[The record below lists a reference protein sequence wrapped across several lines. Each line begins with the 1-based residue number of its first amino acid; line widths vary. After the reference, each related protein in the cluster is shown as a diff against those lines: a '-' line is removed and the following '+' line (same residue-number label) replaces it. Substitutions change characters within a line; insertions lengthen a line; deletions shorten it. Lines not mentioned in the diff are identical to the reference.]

1 MQRWP
6 KIRTIGL
13 SRELHSIQMTSQRR
27 HNPKGRQRTMLDCAE
42 ITGRIS
48 EIVRQA
54 LPGDVPRALA
64 ADADLF
70 EAGLTSM
77 AMGKLILAGEVALDI
92 AIPDADLT
100 PGRFQA

>member
-1 MQRWP
+1 
-6 KIRTIGL
+6 
-13 SRELHSIQMTSQRR
+13 
-27 HNPKGRQRTMLDCAE
+27 MLDCAE

-54 LPGDVPRALA
+54 LPGEAPRALA

-77 AMGKLILAGEVALDI
+77 AMVKLMLAVEVAFDI
-92 AIPDADLT
+92 AIPDADLHPDNFRST
-100 PGRFQA
+100 AAIETLVVRLRRE